1 MTTTSASPLHD
12 VAILTR
18 AVENVFRK
26 LIRLLIGK
34 MSLKKLQEMIQII
47 FIEEAEAKLKLEAPG
62 KNVAL
67 SKLGSVTD
75 LDTRTLTKIRATHR
89 SNLPI
94 HMDASFLRGFTPG
107 FKVLDLWI
115 NDEKY
120 LDKQSKKPLPLSFS
134 GECLSFESLVDEAI
148 SARGVT
154 AKSMLARLQE
164 NNFIKINAQKKQ
176 IELVRED
183 YIFLSNA
190 ELDMIDIGFSAI
202 ANLASTVSHNIKNAA
217 DKNSR
222 FYQRGCW
229 TYRLNKKDQKAF
241 QNAMLNFLHDIDKKA
256 KDVIVPYEEQKNG
269 PDQITAGISMFYFE
283 SEHQNQF

>member
-1 MTTTSASPLHD
+1 MNSPNESALHD

-34 MSLKKLQEMIQII
+34 MSLKKLQELIQII

-67 SKLGSVTD
+67 SKLGAVTD
-75 LDTRTLTKIRATHR
+75 LDTRALTRIRSTQKP
-89 SNLPI
+89 NVPI
-94 HMDASFLRGFTPG
+94 HMDIDFLKGFTPG

-120 LDKQSKKPLPLSFS
+120 LDKQSKKPIALSFS
-134 GECLSFESLVDEAI
+134 GECLSFEKLVNEAI

-154 AKSMLARLQE
+154 ARSMLARLKE
-164 NNFIKINAQKKQ
+164 NNFIKIDAITNQ
-176 IELVRED
+176 ITLVREN
-183 YIFLSNA
+183 YIFLSNN
-190 ELDMIDIGFSAI
+190 ELGMIDIGFSAI
-202 ANLASTVSHNIKNAA
+202 ANLANTVSHNIKNA
-217 DKNSR
+217 DSKNSR
-222 FYQRGCW
+222 LYQRGCW
-229 TYRLNKKDQKAF
+229 TYRLNKKEQKDF
-241 QNAMLNFLHDIDKKA
+241 QNAMFNFLNDVDKKA
-256 KDVIVPYEEQKNG
+256 KDAILPYEEKKNG